1 MFRNAQL
8 KIVGVLIVACL
19 GASLPQTSF
28 AQQLSIKP
36 GLWDIEQVFEMADVP
51 QGGFKNHWQHCIKEE
66 VAKRGPVFSDH
77 GKAKGGSK
85 TGECRIENITYPE
98 RGHIIYEIICGEN
111 GTHVKVDYHYTETSF
126 EGTSQLVSEGRNVT
140 YKVKG
145 RYMGPCNK

>member
-51 QGGFKNHWQHCIKEE
+51 
-66 VAKRGPVFSDH
+66 
-77 GKAKGGSK
+77 
-85 TGECRIENITYPE
+85 
-98 RGHIIYEIICGEN
+98 
-111 GTHVKVDYHYTETSF
+111 
-126 EGTSQLVSEGRNVT
+126 
-140 YKVKG
+140 
-145 RYMGPCNK
+145 